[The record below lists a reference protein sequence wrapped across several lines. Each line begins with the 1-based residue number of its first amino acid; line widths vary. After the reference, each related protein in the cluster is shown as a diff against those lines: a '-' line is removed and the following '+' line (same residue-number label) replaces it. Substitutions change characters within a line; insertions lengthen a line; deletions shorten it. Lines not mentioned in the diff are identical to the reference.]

1 MTTLEM
7 IIAQIEALGEFASY
21 YTRGSRVCVTIED
34 FEGYDE
40 DWCEVDAELD
50 EDAVDAFVEWLEEE
64 CDSHDGDYYH
74 YYQFGDIEVEL
85 GYASMD
91 I

>member
-7 IIAQIEALGEFASY
+7 IIAQIEALGEYASY
-21 YTRGSRVCVTIED
+21 YVRGSRISVTIED

-40 DWCEVDAELD
+40 DWCEVDAIID
-50 EDAVDAFVEWLEEE
+50 EDAVDAFIEWLEEE
-64 CDSHDGDYYH
+64 CYSYEGDYYQ
-74 YYQFGDIEVEL
+74 YYDFGDIEVQL